1 MLQKSIEYTWLHP
14 WLGTGLLTSTGAKW
28 KTRRR
33 MLTPAFHFRI
43 LEDFLPVMNEH
54 SVVFKDL
61 LKQHVGRPDGVD
73 VVPSVAR
80 CTLDVI
86 CETAMGTCVNAQQ
99 CSDSKYVRAV
109 LRLGELW
116 FSRATKPWTWN
127 DFTYRFTADSVEF
140 DNCVNTVHTF
150 TRKVIKDRKKMLLE
164 LQAASEQIDGAGED
178 EYLNLSGC
186 RRAFL
191 DLLLSQ
197 HFKDPSFTEEDIR
210 EEVDT
215 FTFEGHDTT
224 AVGISWTLYLLGLH
238 QDVQQKVYE
247 ELEDIFG
254 DDRDRDATMEDIRRM
269 KYLECAIKEAQRL
282 FPSVPLV
289 GRLLQEDWTY
299 DGYIIPKGTV
309 CTVFI
314 YVLHRDPREFPK
326 PEEYIPERF
335 LPENCVGRHPFAYV
349 PFSAGYRNCIGQKFA
364 SMEMKT
370 LVSRVLRNYKLES
383 MYHRDKVQAVAEL
396 VLRARNGLRIRLIPR
411 ETEEAFPAL
420 DGVNSWDQNAADRER
435 QPRGAMEPVPPLYK
449 PLLHSRIVSA
459 CVSVAVI
466 AVLFYCA
473 RMLTRTIRAYA
484 CLWNIPHPYERF
496 PFCLLLDLWQ
506 RVASMDS
513 SLEVPAKIFNYL
525 DSVFYQIHDQDVTVA
540 FYGPKPFLIAVTP
553 DTVERVL
560 SSTENVNKS
569 FLYAMLKSW
578 VGNGL
583 LTSEK
588 AIWKTRRKVL
598 TPAFHFRIL
607 DEYVPIMNRRA
618 ALLCDKLAALG
629 RDHFDVLPV
638 MRIATFGILFETA
651 MGIKLD
657 EEDVKKTGF
666 LKVNDEIATA
676 IVTRMMNIHHWPEF
690 IYKRTEVG
698 RKFYEKVELIKKY
711 TRDILSCRKK
721 TYNIEGGEAV
731 QKKSFMDILLRM
743 HMEEGIF
750 TEEEIR
756 EEVNTFMIGGFDTT
770 ATAASFAMHLLG
782 NHPEAQ
788 SKVHEEL
795 DAVFGSDRERPVTRE
810 DIAQLK
816 YLDCVIKETLRLYPP
831 IPAIAR
837 KLGEDLILG
846 KHTIPKGTVTII
858 FIYFM
863 HRHPR
868 FVPKPN
874 DFTPERFLE
883 FDKERHPFL
892 YIPFAGGARN
902 CIGQKF
908 AQLEDKI
915 LLAQILRRFKVE
927 SKTRSED
934 LQMSL
939 ELVLRPTQGLHIKL
953 TPRNHAVT

>member
-1 MLQKSIEYTWLHP
+1 
-14 WLGTGLLTSTGAKW
+14 
-28 KTRRR
+28 
-33 MLTPAFHFRI
+33 
-43 LEDFLPVMNEH
+43 
-54 SVVFKDL
+54 
-61 LKQHVGRPDGVD
+61 
-73 VVPSVAR
+73 
-80 CTLDVI
+80 
-86 CETAMGTCVNAQQ
+86 
-99 CSDSKYVRAV
+99 
-109 LRLGELW
+109 
-116 FSRATKPWTWN
+116 
-127 DFTYRFTADSVEF
+127 
-140 DNCVNTVHTF
+140 
-150 TRKVIKDRKKMLLE
+150 
-164 LQAASEQIDGAGED
+164 
-178 EYLNLSGC
+178 
-186 RRAFL
+186 
-191 DLLLSQ
+191 
-197 HFKDPSFTEEDIR
+197 
-210 EEVDT
+210 
-215 FTFEGHDTT
+215 
-224 AVGISWTLYLLGLH
+224 
-238 QDVQQKVYE
+238 
-247 ELEDIFG
+247 
-254 DDRDRDATMEDIRRM
+254 
-269 KYLECAIKEAQRL
+269 
-282 FPSVPLV
+282 
-289 GRLLQEDWTY
+289 
-299 DGYIIPKGTV
+299 
-309 CTVFI
+309 
-314 YVLHRDPREFPK
+314 
-326 PEEYIPERF
+326 
-335 LPENCVGRHPFAYV
+335 
-349 PFSAGYRNCIGQKFA
+349 
-364 SMEMKT
+364 
-370 LVSRVLRNYKLES
+370 
-383 MYHRDKVQAVAEL
+383 
-396 VLRARNGLRIRLIPR
+396 
-411 ETEEAFPAL
+411 
-420 DGVNSWDQNAADRER
+420 
-435 QPRGAMEPVPPLYK
+435 MEPVPPVYK

-459 CVSVAVI
+459 CVSIAAI

-473 RMLTRTIRAYA
+473 RMLARTIRAYA

-513 SLEVPAKIFNYL
+513 SLEVPAKLFNYL

-560 SSTENVNKS
+560 SNTENVNKS

-588 AIWKTRRKVL
+588 LIWKKRRKVL

-618 ALLCDKLAALG
+618 ALLCDKMAALG

-638 MRIATFGILFETA
+638 MRLATFGILFETA

-657 EEDVKKTGF
+657 EEDVQRTGF

-698 RKFYEKVELIKKY
+698 RQFYEKVELIKKY
-711 TRDILSCRKK
+711 TR
-721 TYNIEGGEAV
+721 N
-731 QKKSFMDILLRM
+731 
-743 HMEEGIF
+743 
-750 TEEEIR
+750 
-756 EEVNTFMIGGFDTT
+756 GFDTT

-788 SKVHEEL
+788 AKVHEEL

-846 KHTIPKGTVTII
+846 KHTIPKGTVSVI

-874 DFTPERFLE
+874 EFIPERFLE

-927 SKTRSED
+927 SKTRNED
-934 LQMSL
+934 LQLSL

-953 TPRNHAVT
+953 TPRDHAVT

>member
-1 MLQKSIEYTWLHP
+1 
-14 WLGTGLLTSTGAKW
+14 
-28 KTRRR
+28 
-33 MLTPAFHFRI
+33 
-43 LEDFLPVMNEH
+43 
-54 SVVFKDL
+54 
-61 LKQHVGRPDGVD
+61 
-73 VVPSVAR
+73 
-80 CTLDVI
+80 
-86 CETAMGTCVNAQQ
+86 
-99 CSDSKYVRAV
+99 
-109 LRLGELW
+109 
-116 FSRATKPWTWN
+116 
-127 DFTYRFTADSVEF
+127 
-140 DNCVNTVHTF
+140 
-150 TRKVIKDRKKMLLE
+150 
-164 LQAASEQIDGAGED
+164 
-178 EYLNLSGC
+178 
-186 RRAFL
+186 
-191 DLLLSQ
+191 
-197 HFKDPSFTEEDIR
+197 
-210 EEVDT
+210 
-215 FTFEGHDTT
+215 
-224 AVGISWTLYLLGLH
+224 
-238 QDVQQKVYE
+238 
-247 ELEDIFG
+247 
-254 DDRDRDATMEDIRRM
+254 
-269 KYLECAIKEAQRL
+269 
-282 FPSVPLV
+282 
-289 GRLLQEDWTY
+289 
-299 DGYIIPKGTV
+299 
-309 CTVFI
+309 
-314 YVLHRDPREFPK
+314 
-326 PEEYIPERF
+326 
-335 LPENCVGRHPFAYV
+335 
-349 PFSAGYRNCIGQKFA
+349 
-364 SMEMKT
+364 
-370 LVSRVLRNYKLES
+370 
-383 MYHRDKVQAVAEL
+383 
-396 VLRARNGLRIRLIPR
+396 
-411 ETEEAFPAL
+411 
-420 DGVNSWDQNAADRER
+420 
-435 QPRGAMEPVPPLYK
+435 MEPVPPLYK

-953 TPRNHAVT
+953 TPRNHAIMRKRKEALKAKGAEKDYTGSFLDILLQMHLEDGSITEEEVLDETVTIFAAGYDTTAALASYCLYLLGNYRDVQVALHNEIDRIFGDDVHRPVTTDDLRSMRYLSCIIKETLRLYPSVPIMGRYIEEDMKIGTQLIPKGTMALVLIYFLHRHPRFHKNPSCFTPERFLSEVSRPPQYAYMPFFGGPRNCIGISTLFHLAALETNNEFFNYIGDVISKIHEEEVTIAYYGPQPFLLGISPTVFEHAVQDQESLRLYPPVPLIARNIDEDVHIGKHTIPKGTVAVCAIYFLHRHPNVYKEPNAFMPERFMETENVSPFAYVPFSAGSRNCIGQRFAQLEEKIMLAHILRNFSVESLVPKEELQLQLEIVLRPLQGIQLKLTPRQCRSHH